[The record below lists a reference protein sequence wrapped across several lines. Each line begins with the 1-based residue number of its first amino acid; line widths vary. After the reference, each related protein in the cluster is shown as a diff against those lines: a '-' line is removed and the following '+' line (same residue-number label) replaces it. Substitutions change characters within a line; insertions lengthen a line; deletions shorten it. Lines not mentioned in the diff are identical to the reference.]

1 MWSAGKM
8 SRDDH
13 GSQGFSLIELIVVLV
28 IVSLLTALATPSLTK
43 TLQRMELKTA
53 SKKISAILRYCRS
66 ESVNKNQVTLAS
78 FDTEAHVLSIF
89 SVELGEK
96 KSTLER
102 SYPFPQEVEVGKFD
116 VGKTL
121 METSHPSFEFYPNGG
136 SNGGSAVI
144 RRERGG
150 AFLIQ
155 VDFLTGTVRVEDA
168 K

>member
-1 MWSAGKM
+1 MWSVGKM

-13 GSQGFSLIELIVVLV
+13 GSNGFSLIELIVVLV

-53 SKKISAILRYCRS
+53 AKKISAVLRFCRS
-66 ESVNKNQVTLAS
+66 ESVNKNQITLAS
-78 FDTEAHVLSIF
+78 FDTEAHLLSIL
-89 SVELGEK
+89 SAELGDE
-96 KSTLER
+96 KSTLQR
-102 SYPFPQEVEVGKFD
+102 SYPIPQEVEVGKIE

-121 METSHPSFEFYPNGG
+121 IETSHPSFEFYPNGG

-144 RRERGG
+144 RREQGG
-150 AFLIQ
+150 AFSIQ
-155 VDFLTGTVRVEDA
+155 VDFLTGSVKVEDA

>member
-1 MWSAGKM
+1 M
-8 SRDDH
+8 SHEGH
-13 GSQGFSLIELIVVLV
+13 GSRGFSLIELIVVLV

-66 ESVNKNQVTLAS
+66 ESVNKNQITLAS
-78 FDTEAHVLSIF
+78 FDTEAHLLSIL
-89 SVELGEK
+89 SAELGDE
-96 KSTLER
+96 KSTLQR
-102 SYPFPQEVEVGKFD
+102 SYPIPQEVEVGKIE

-121 METSHPSFEFYPNGG
+121 IETSHPSFEFYPNGG

-144 RRERGG
+144 RREQGG
-150 AFLIQ
+150 AFFIQ
-155 VDFLTGTVRVEDA
+155 VDFLTGAVKVEDA